1 MNLIGYRY
9 AVVVL
14 MTVLL
19 ASIIAPVFATV
30 QQTPPPSI
38 KLTNEEKEWLK
49 AHPVIRVV
57 SDPLR
62 GPLEFVDENGTP
74 KGISADYLKLLEKML
89 GIRFDIVRGG
99 SWVGMVEQLKRRELD
114 MITGFTKS
122 EKRSEYANFTRSYI
136 SSPYGIFTRQNMPYI
151 YSLEDLKEKKIG
163 IVEGYIIN
171 EYLKKDH
178 PNLKLVI
185 CENVVDGLKRLSDG
199 QIDAYLGNTLTT
211 GFYIARLGMGHI
223 KVSGMTPYR
232 TEESMATRKDWPI
245 LASILDKSLNAIPD
259 AEKNNIYTNWISVKF
274 EQKIDYRL
282 LWKIML
288 GAILVVG
295 LLIYW
300 NRRLGKEIAI
310 RKQAETALQSNQA
323 HLEQLLLERTARAAE
338 LSEAKERAETAD
350 HLKSAFLAT
359 MSHELRTPLNSIIGF
374 TGILLQGL
382 GGPINEEQV
391 KQLGMVKKSANHL
404 LSLIS
409 DILDISKIEAGQL
422 TVASEPFDLKE
433 SILKVT
439 QTVLPLAEKKGLD
452 LSVDVAGDVGNVC
465 ADIRRV
471 EQVLLNLLSNA
482 IKFTE
487 EGSISLRCVQEPE
500 KVVVTVADTGIVIKP
515 GDMESLFKP
524 FRQIDTGLSRKYEG
538 TGLGLSI
545 CRKLVELMGGTMLVD
560 SCPGK
565 GSTFGF
571 TLPFKRNQA

>member
-500 KVVVTVADTGIVIKP
+500 KVVVTVADTGIGIKP